1 MKESSKSHRLHI
13 AIFGRKNA
21 GKSSLLNAL
30 SNQTVALVAD
40 APGTTEEPQF
50 LHMDLEP
57 IGPVVLI
64 DTAGFEENDHTEIG
78 EKRARKLKEVMDQTD
93 MALLLF
99 TDTNEDYAL
108 EQRWYRELV
117 RRHIPVMG
125 VVNRIDDRFVDIQP
139 IKVQFDEIPIV
150 KISAKNK
157 VNLNRLKESL
167 RRSAPFEYER
177 STIVGDL
184 IEPNDV
190 VVIVSPKGLKAPR
203 YRLPLIH
210 SQLVRDI
217 MDNGA
222 ASVTVTE
229 EELPA
234 MLAVL
239 NRKPDLV
246 ITEADIFQEV
256 GRLVPEEVPITTFSI
271 LLARF
276 KGDLDVFVRGAR
288 AIDSLKPGDR
298 VLVAEACGSHDLKGD
313 VSREQIPQWLQEKA
327 GGELE
332 FVVKSGCDFP
342 TDLSSFRMILHCGSC
357 SFNRKQMMARLS
369 RTEAQKVPITNY
381 GIAMAYMNGLLER
394 AIPPVAY

>member
-1 MKESSKSHRLHI
+1 MKESSPSNRLHI
-13 AIFGRKNA
+13 ALFGRKNA

-30 SNQTVALVAD
+30 SSQTASPVSD
-40 APGTTEEPQF
+40 TPGTTVEPLYLQV
-50 LHMDLEP
+50 DLEP

-64 DTAGFEENDHTEIG
+64 DTAGFEENDHTDIG
-78 EKRARKLKEVMDQTD
+78 EQRGKKLKEVMDQTD
-93 MALLLF
+93 VALLLF

-108 EQRWYRELV
+108 EQRWYRELTS
-117 RRHIPVMG
+117 RHIPVMG

-157 VNLNRLKESL
+157 VNLNRLREAL

-184 IEPNDV
+184 IEENDV

-222 ASVTVTE
+222 ASITVTE

-239 NRKPDLV
+239 NRKPNLV
-246 ITEADIFQEV
+246 ITESDIFQEV
-256 GRLVPEEVPITTFSI
+256 SRLVPQEVPITTFSI

-276 KGDLDVFVRGAR
+276 KGDLDVFVRGAK
-288 AIDSLKPGDR
+288 AIDSLKPGDKI
-298 VLVAEACGSHDLKGD
+298 LVAEACGNHDLKGD
-313 VSREQIPQWLQEKA
+313 VSRERLPQWLQDKA

-332 FVVKSGCDFP
+332 FIVRQGCDFP
-342 TDLSSFRMILHCGSC
+342 SDLTPYRMVVHCGSC

-369 RTEAQKVPITNY
+369 KSESQKVPITNY